1 MSYLID
7 TNVIVELVRREPD
20 AKVVAWFRDVPNSAL
35 HLSVLSLG
43 ELRKGLELAPERGR
57 RERLRVW
64 LEQELPAWFEER
76 LLPVTKE
83 VADRWGRL
91 TAEVGRSVP
100 AIDGLLAATALHHGL
115 RVVTRNARDFRLPGV
130 EVVNPWR

>member
-1 MSYLID
+1 M
-7 TNVIVELVRREPD
+7 
-20 AKVVAWFRDVPNSAL
+20 
-35 HLSVLSLG
+35 
-43 ELRKGLELAPERGR
+43 
-57 RERLRVW
+57 W

-100 AIDGLLAATALHHGL
+100 ALDGLLAATALHHGL
-115 RVVTRNARDFRLPGV
+115 RVVTRKARDFRLPGV
-130 EVVNPWR
+130 ERRTFERHFRDPARVGPPREGRLLTGTMVTPGRGGGNGPGGGVARAAERVRDRAAPACSELRARELE